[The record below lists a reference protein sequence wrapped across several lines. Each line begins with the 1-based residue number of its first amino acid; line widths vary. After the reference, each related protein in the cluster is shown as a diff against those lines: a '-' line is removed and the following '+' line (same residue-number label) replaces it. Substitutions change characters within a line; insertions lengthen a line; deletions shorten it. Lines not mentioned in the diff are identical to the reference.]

1 MPAIP
6 RRTRVIRRAAPLLRI
21 WLLRLGLVIGGF
33 APGSAWSAAP
43 SVVTEAARLEQS
55 LVAARQ
61 SFLQAPTNA
70 TLAWQCGRACFDRAE
85 FATNSAERALLA
97 GQGIAACRRA
107 VTLAPNS
114 AAAHHY
120 LAMNLGQLARTKLL
134 GALKL
139 VTEMEAE
146 FKAARRLDE
155 HLDFAG
161 PDRSLGLLYLEAP
174 GWPTSV
180 GSRTKARQHLRRAA
194 ELAPQYPENRLTLL
208 EAYLR
213 WGDHNGVQREL
224 KALEEIWPAARTNF
238 AGEPWAA
245 AWADWETRLK
255 RAKAAVDEFPKP
267 QSSPRRSD

>member
-1 MPAIP
+1 
-6 RRTRVIRRAAPLLRI
+6 
-21 WLLRLGLVIGGF
+21 
-33 APGSAWSAAP
+33 
-43 SVVTEAARLEQS
+43 
-55 LVAARQ
+55 
-61 SFLQAPTNA
+61 
-70 TLAWQCGRACFDRAE
+70 
-85 FATNSAERALLA
+85 
-97 GQGIAACRRA
+97 
-107 VTLAPNS
+107 
-114 AAAHHY
+114 
-120 LAMNLGQLARTKLL
+120 MNLGQLARTKLL

-238 AGEPWAA
+238 RANPGL
-245 AWADWETRLK
+245 RLG
-255 RAKAAVDEFPKP
+255 
-267 QSSPRRSD
+267 QTGRRG